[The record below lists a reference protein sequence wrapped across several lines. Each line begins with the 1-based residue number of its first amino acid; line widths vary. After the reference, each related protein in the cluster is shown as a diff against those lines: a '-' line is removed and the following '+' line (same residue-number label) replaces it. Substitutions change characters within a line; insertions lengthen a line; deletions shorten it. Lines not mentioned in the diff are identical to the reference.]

1 MGSVILVRHGQAS
14 FGTADYD
21 VLSPVGRAQST
32 LLGRALSTTAKAP
45 DVIISG
51 SMRRQ
56 RDTAE
61 AMKQSA
67 GWRAPI
73 TVDDQWDEFD
83 HVSVI
88 QTYADAAGGIPTD
101 PKDRREFQTLFVRS
115 TGRWA
120 SANYDEEYKETFE
133 AFTRRVRAALGAA
146 SREAGPGRS
155 VVVVSSGGAIA
166 AAAAMLVGVQDRAQ
180 QIAPN
185 WQRFNAVIVNTSVTR
200 VVVGSSGAR
209 LLTFNEHGHLHSD
222 HVTYR

>member
-1 MGSVILVRHGQAS
+1 MGTVLLIRHGQAS
-14 FGTADYD
+14 FGAADYD
-21 VLSPVGRAQST
+21 VLSAAGSAQSD
-32 LLGRALSTTAKAP
+32 LLGRALSTTANAP
-45 DVIISG
+45 DVIVTG

-56 RDTAE
+56 RETAD
-61 AMKQSA
+61 AMVRAA
-67 GWRAPI
+67 GWKAKV
-73 TVDDQWDEFD
+73 TVDPDWDEFD
-83 HVSVI
+83 HLSVI

-101 PKDRREFQTLFVRS
+101 VQDRKEFQALFVRS

-120 SANYDEEYKETFE
+120 SGNYDDEYKETFD
-133 AFTRRVRAALGAA
+133 AFTRRVRTALGAA

-155 VVVVSSGGAIA
+155 VVVISSGGAIA

-185 WQRFNAVIVNTSVTR
+185 WQRFNAVMVNTSVTR

-209 LLTFNEHGHLHSD
+209 LLTFNEHGHLHAK